1 MIWARIK
8 LAALALAAGLVAYWK
23 HRSDKLSRVAGELE
37 ARKRMQIELIK
48 LRDEQRKRRDEVR
61 RSKKRDFFTKSLV
74 FVAAATLVAC
84 ATSQP
89 RTTLP
94 DRPVLP
100 TVEPEALQCLSD
112 TTYETL
118 VERELR
124 LREYAEE
131 LEVLCGR

>member
-8 LAALALAAGLVAYWK
+8 LALFAAAAAIVAYWK

-37 ARKRMQIELIK
+37 ARKRMQAEMVK
-48 LRDEQRKRRDEVR
+48 LRAAQRERRDEVR
-61 RSKKRDFFTKSLV
+61 RSKKRDFFTKSVVL
-74 FVAAATLVAC
+74 VAAAALAAC
-84 ATSQP
+84 ASAP
-89 RTTLP
+89 PAVTLP
-94 DRPVLP
+94 VRPTLP
-100 TVEPEALQCLSD
+100 TVQPSELQCLSD
-112 TTYETL
+112 STYETL